1 MDPERLWVLILL
13 EAASPISKG
22 RGEEGTGRE
31 EECETAKKR
40 AGGGGGGG
48 GGGERRRKREN
59 SLQMGFTTNWSR
71 RCDFSVFPGARSNPH
86 FPKENSPLEP

>member
-31 EECETAKKR
+31 EECDKGTR
-40 AGGGGGGG
+40 ACDSPNLIKVMVPFRFGVNI
-48 GGGERRRKREN
+48 ELMLPKDATRDEIEKFSEN
-59 SLQMGFTTNWSR
+59 IKNIP
-71 RCDFSVFPGARSNPH
+71 V
-86 FPKENSPLEP
+86 